1 MRITVKGQVT
11 IPRPIRDKLD
21 LSPGD
26 SVSFIERGDDVLVRK
41 DRPETRAE
49 RLAKIDAWIERVRGT
64 ADAGWTTDEILDMT
78 RGADRR
84 PGPRDEAK

>member
-11 IPRPIRDKLD
+11 IPRPIRDKLN

-41 DRPETRAE
+41 DRPETRDE
-49 RLAKIDAWIERVRGT
+49 RVARVNAWIGRVRGT
-64 ADAGWTTDEILDMT
+64 ADAGWTTEEILDMT
-78 RGADRR
+78 RGDDRN
-84 PGPRDEAK
+84 PGRRDEV